1 VDRWIANEVAMM
13 SMETNAGLTFMD
25 IAPMLKINE
34 LKTFALDNKWMTCG
48 ALRRGC
54 YEGAEGMRRFRE
66 RVDSCQ
72 GGELGNGIVILRV

>member
-1 VDRWIANEVAMM
+1 
-13 SMETNAGLTFMD
+13 
-25 IAPMLKINE
+25 
-34 LKTFALDNKWMTCG
+34 MTCG

-72 GGELGNGIVILRV
+72 GGELGEGIVILKVSRHIWINL